1 MSFFFFTWKK
11 TGVVWRGLL
20 QQLQQQDAT
29 FNFNV
34 LMVHVG
40 RCISLVA
47 VDFVF
52 VAAVDAF
59 CRSFDK
65 ACN

>member
-11 TGVVWRGLL
+11 TGAVWRGLL
-20 QQLQQQDAT
+20 QQLQQQEAT
-29 FNFNV
+29 FNV
-34 LMVHVG
+34 LMVHVR

-59 CRSFDK
+59 C
-65 ACN
+65 

>member
-20 QQLQQQDAT
+20 QQLQQQEAT
-29 FNFNV
+29 FNV